1 MQVGNPHLI
10 RQFNQDI
17 IKNLIISHGPIT
29 KPEIARLTRL
39 SIPTVNKI
47 VDRLEEDGLVCRDVI
62 SEGGLGRKAQS
73 YSINKDAARAVVV
86 FCLNEQFQSCVTN
99 VIGEKIEAKFT
110 PIPHGST
117 IDTFRSLT
125 DLIDDYLARFGK
137 NAIKAIGVGVPGV
150 VSEDG
155 GISSIPMIPSW
166 ENFSL
171 KEALEKRY
179 HIPAFIENDVKLMA
193 VGYFYSELIPAHD
206 SMVFI
211 YAGEDGIGAGTI
223 LNQKLLRGFSSFAG
237 ELGYMSLSESDRDD
251 EPAGSAGSLEIQFL
265 PLSRKMADDSADE
278 NTSRIYYKML
288 TRIIAN
294 FVSMINPEVIAI
306 RSPGIT
312 VAEASI
318 IGKMLHNYIPG
329 NNLPKLIAIETD
341 QYGLI
346 GAIHFCLANM
356 SSNLTLVNQVGV

>member
-17 IKNLIISHGPIT
+17 IKNIIISHGPIT

-47 VDRLEEDGLVCRDVI
+47 VDQLEEEGIVCRDAI

-99 VIGEKIEAKFT
+99 IVGEKIEEKAT
-110 PIPHGST
+110 PIPNGT
-117 IDTFRSLT
+117 AAETFRALT
-125 DLIDDYLARFGK
+125 TIVDGYLSHFGRDT
-137 NAIKAIGVGVPGV
+137 IKAIGVGVPGV
-150 VSEDG
+150 VSNDG
-155 GISSIPMIPSW
+155 DISSVPMIPSW
-166 ENFSL
+166 ENFPL
-171 KEALEKRY
+171 KEALEKKY

-211 YAGEDGIGAGTI
+211 YVGGDGIGAGTI

-237 ELGYMSLSESDRDD
+237 ELGYMSLSEFDRDN
-251 EPAGSAGSLEIQFL
+251 EPAGPAGSLEIQII
-265 PLSRKMADDSADE
+265 PLSRKMTTLSADSD
-278 NTSRIYYKML
+278 TSKTYIKLL
-288 TRIIAN
+288 TRVVVN
-294 FVSMINPEVIAI
+294 FVSMINPEVIAV

-312 VAEASI
+312 GPEVSLIE
-318 IGKMLHNYIPG
+318 KMLLNYVPE

-346 GAIHFCLANM
+346 GAIQFCLSNM